1 MIDILGAPEA
11 SPFVIALVVM
21 IFIALLEGISL
32 AFGAAVSGLL
42 DGILPDFEL
51 PDLDAE
57 LPDLDADLP
66 DLDAGIDTSIDTGI
80 DTGVDASA
88 LNSVGPLT
96 YLMSWLS
103 FGKAPALVLLVAFL
117 TAFGLSGLIIQSTA
131 LGMTRLMLPGWL
143 VSIPAFALAL
153 PGTRYLGR
161 AFAAV
166 MPKEETE
173 AVSTRRFIGKVA
185 TIIRGRARRDLP
197 AEAKL
202 KDMHGL
208 THWILVEPDEDHEEF
223 ATGDEVIL
231 VSQVGSVYRVIRNTH
246 QVLSRDI

>member
-1 MIDILGAPEA
+1 MIDLLGAPEA

-21 IFIALLEGISL
+21 IFIAILEGVSL

-66 DLDAGIDTSIDTGI
+66 DLDVDLPDLDTGI

-117 TAFGLSGLIIQSTA
+117 TVFGLSGLIIQSTA
-131 LGMTRLMLPGWL
+131 LGVTGLMLPGWL
-143 VSIPAFALAL
+143 ASIPAFALAL

-161 AFAAV
+161 GFAAV

-185 TIIRGRARRDLP
+185 TVIRGRARRDLP

-208 THWILVEPDEDHEEF
+208 THWILVEPDEDHEAF

-246 QVLSRDI
+246 QVLSRDS